1 MNLIFLLI
9 DQLLYWFSIYWQNKQ
24 TNKQTNKRNLNVE
37 NYQKDKCFPSPH
49 RWKLRP
55 SWQSSQRKGF
65 GRFLAWKKVFN
76 CNNLL
81 NESIQIKFYHS
92 VFLAV
97 VERLSFF
104 SKNKWT
110 NAKYE
115 KLIWSHLTF
124 KSPYLSCLM
133 RQRENIFYIAWSE
146 QLIKSQK
153 KHVCDLTS
161 SREVYKLVGAHCLNS
176 ACDPDFKHFDGPS
189 SIPFRGHNI
198 HVHMPDDAT
207 PRS

>member
-1 MNLIFLLI
+1 MFRHRKLVLASMLYTDITPVDAWWTSFFFWSISSFTDFLFT
-9 DQLLYWFSIYWQNKQ
+9 DKTNKQ

-115 KLIWSHLTF
+115 KLIWNHLTF

-153 KHVCDLTS
+153 KHVCDVTS
-161 SREVYKLVGAHCLNS
+161 SRE
-176 ACDPDFKHFDGPS
+176 D
-189 SIPFRGHNI
+189 
-198 HVHMPDDAT
+198 MT
-207 PRS
+207 